1 MRSYDLSELE
11 EMSALSR
18 RTISDYVSRGLLA
31 GPSHR
36 GRGARYSQRDLDA
49 LRVIPR
55 LRTIM
60 KLEFPSLIS
69 VRNFLTEVTA
79 SELRRLVRLTNER
92 AFEVEVRRIR
102 LCKQLK
108 TFLPAVSPEKLTAAM
123 SRLTPEQVCG
133 VDRGQIQIGTLLNV
147 EALTAE
153 EGANGYSNTHIKEVE
168 LNGNGDADQR
178 YERFGNATVQV
189 SIEKQALE
197 NQTSGI
203 SLTDTI
209 HDFAEQ
215 LETLLKASS

>member
-1 MRSYDLSELE
+1 M
-11 EMSALSR
+11 
-18 RTISDYVSRGLLA
+18 
-31 GPSHR
+31 
-36 GRGARYSQRDLDA
+36 
-49 LRVIPR
+49 
-55 LRTIM
+55 
-60 KLEFPSLIS
+60 
-69 VRNFLTEVTA
+69 
-79 SELRRLVRLTNER
+79 
-92 AFEVEVRRIR
+92 
-102 LCKQLK
+102 
-108 TFLPAVSPEKLTAAM
+108 
-123 SRLTPEQVCG
+123 
-133 VDRGQIQIGTLLNV
+133 DRGQIQIGTLLNV